1 MKKKLTITVDGKEYP
16 CRPTMGAMLRFKQET
31 GREVTQIEPG
41 DLSGL
46 VTYLWCC
53 IRSSCKREGTDFPLS
68 LMDFADSID
77 PQDVALWTAS
87 LQEEGAGAG
96 AAGGGRAQ
104 KKRSDAGHPLPA
116 GARAGLHG
124 AIA

>member
-1 MKKKLTITVDGKEYP
+1 MKKKFAITVDGTEYP

-53 IRSSCKREGTDFPLS
+53 VLSACKREGVDFPLS
-68 LMDFADSID
+68 LMDFADAIA

-87 LQEEGAGAG
+87 LQEEEAGDGEAGGAGC
-96 AAGGGRAQ
+96 
-104 KKRSDAGHPLPA
+104 KKKE
-116 GARAGLHG
+116 
-124 AIA
+124 

>member
-77 PQDVALWTAS
+77 PQDVALWTVS
-87 LQEEGAGAG
+87 LQEEGAGA
-96 AAGGGRAQ
+96 AGGQEA

>member
-31 GREVTQIEPG
+31 GREVTQIELG

-53 IRSSCKREGTDFPLS
+53 VLSACKREGVDFPLS
-68 LMDFADSID
+68 LMDFADAIA

-87 LQEEGAGAG
+87 LQEEEDGDGE
-96 AAGGGRAQ
+96 AGGQGA

-124 AIA
+124 ALP

>member
-1 MKKKLTITVDGKEYP
+1 MYIPANRQEPSKPMEKKYPAITLDGKEYP

-68 LMDFADSID
+68 LMDFADSIG

-87 LQEEGAGAG
+87 LQEEGAGA
-96 AAGGGRAQ
+96 AGGQGA
-104 KKRSDAGHPLPA
+104 KKKE
-116 GARAGLHG
+116 
-124 AIA
+124 

>member
-1 MKKKLTITVDGKEYP
+1 MKKKFAITVDGTEYP

-68 LMDFADSID
+68 LMDFADSIG

-87 LQEEGAGAG
+87 LQEEGAGA
-96 AAGGGRAQ
+96 AGGQGA
-104 KKRSDAGHPLPA
+104 KKKE
-116 GARAGLHG
+116 
-124 AIA
+124 